1 MEDMILLGQL
11 QLMCNFEYQTILN
24 CHLHTQ
30 YGEMTSL
37 TASCVVSFKEA
48 YNTLCQ
54 MKEEQIELIGQDE
67 EGRQESLFSG
77 LIDSAELKNVGD
89 YTILELQAVSYIRQM
104 DVEKKSRSFQ
114 DITRTYRDI
123 TEEIA
128 KEYSFT
134 VRWNLPDGAI
144 PCPLIQYQ
152 ETDYQFLRRIVSH
165 LGGRLLPED
174 YGKKKEIHIGLP
186 QKKAGQIDLAQHKY
200 AALLYKKSG
209 RTFVQ
214 DRRQGYRIYGREFI
228 RVGET
233 VTISGREYCIMDC
246 EVCFDHNSI
255 ETCISV
261 YPRACFQAD
270 KIRADQLKG
279 VVIEGEVLQTKG
291 EVLRLHLDIDDKQD
305 VATAY
310 DYPWRPITGNML
322 YCMPEKG
329 TKVALY
335 FDKNDEENAKAIY
348 NIRENGEWC
357 AELADYH
364 NRYFTTSYEKRLYMK
379 PAEMGLVHRED
390 QNAEIN
396 LSDSSML
403 RTKTTNKLSILAE
416 GQVQFQAKSVTV
428 TAPKEITLVRK
439 DMTKPTVINLCNA
452 FDAIGCTGNFA
463 AMPQMVAEKKKQAA
477 SQNGGGAPMPGQSVE
492 EYSLEGVIT
501 DMLANIPAEDY
512 GSDVMKAV
520 AGSMPVLT
528 KVGE

>member
-1 MEDMILLGQL
+1 MQ
-11 QLMCNFEYQTILN
+11 
-24 CHLHTQ
+24 
-30 YGEMTSL
+30 
-37 TASCVVSFKEA
+37 
-48 YNTLCQ
+48 
-54 MKEEQIELIGQDE
+54 EEQVELVGQDE
-67 EGRQESLFSG
+67 EGRQESLFYG

-89 YTILELQAVSYIRQM
+89 YAVLELQAVSGIWQM

-114 DITRTYRDI
+114 DMTRTYRDI

-152 ETDYQFLRRIVSH
+152 ETDYQFLGRIVSH

-174 YGKKKEIHIGLP
+174 YGKKKEVNVGLP

-200 AALLYKKSG
+200 AALLYKKPG
-209 RTFVQ
+209 RTSVK
-214 DRRQGYRIYGREFI
+214 DRRQGYQIYGREFI

-233 VTISGREYCIMDC
+233 VTISGREYGVMDSR
-246 EVCFDHNSI
+246 VSFAHNSI

-261 YPRACFQAD
+261 YPRVCFQAD

-305 VATAY
+305 AATAY
-310 DYPWRPITGNML
+310 DYPWWPITGNML

-329 TKVALY
+329 QRLRSTLIKMTRRTQKQSITYGRMGNSAWNWQIIIIVTLQQAM
-335 FDKNDEENAKAIY
+335 
-348 NIRENGEWC
+348 R
-357 AELADYH
+357 
-364 NRYFTTSYEKRLYMK
+364 KRLYMK
-379 PAEMGLVHRED
+379 PVEMGLVHRED
-390 QNAEIN
+390 QNAEIA

-403 RTKTTNKLSILAE
+403 RAKTINKLSILAE

-439 DMTKPTVINLCNA
+439 NLTKPTVINLCNA

-463 AMPQMVAEKKKQAA
+463 ATPQMVAEKQKHTA
-477 SQNGGGAPMPGQSVE
+477 SQTGGGAPMPGLSVE
-492 EYSLEGVIT
+492 KYSLEGVIT
-501 DMLANIPAEDY
+501 RMLANIPAEDY
-512 GSDVMKAV
+512 GSAVMEVV

-528 KVGE
+528 KVGK